1 MPWTL
6 TYCVWYSLLL
16 VAQNYVWCA
25 ERAKLAVIPLA
36 AGLCINV
43 AIDLALIPTWGLL
56 GAVVATTVATAVAL
70 AMLYWV
76 NHRAGMRLERGMI
89 LLSIAPAALCGGVWC
104 GTAAVLLVGVMLP
117 FSKTLITPNER
128 VLLAELVRGCLAC
141 VKSYWSRSA
150 DVGETSHAV

>member
-1 MPWTL
+1 MPYLSHDWEGGARQKVSDRLNTVLKVTSLVMLAGGVAVLWVAPLLFHYAFEGRYDQGLAVMPWTL

-56 GAVVATTVATAVAL
+56 GAVVATTVATAVAV
-70 AMLYWV
+70 AML
-76 NHRAGMRLERGMI
+76 
-89 LLSIAPAALCGGVWC
+89 
-104 GTAAVLLVGVMLP
+104 
-117 FSKTLITPNER
+117 
-128 VLLAELVRGCLAC
+128 
-141 VKSYWSRSA
+141 
-150 DVGETSHAV
+150 